1 MSPTSVPSPCVGV
14 CVLNSGSICT
24 GCGRHID
31 EIAAW
36 SQLGE
41 AARQVVVDRS
51 ALRME
56 QLRSRGEARE
66 KTT

>member
-1 MSPTSVPSPCVGV
+1 MSTPVASPCVGV
-14 CVLNSGSICT
+14 CALNMAAICL

-41 AARQVVVDRS
+41 VAKQAVVARSAARM
-51 ALRME
+51 AL
-56 QLRSRGEARE
+56 LRSRGEARE
-66 KTT
+66 RTT

>member
-1 MSPTSVPSPCVGV
+1 MSVPVASPCIGV
-14 CVLNSGSICT
+14 CALNPASVCL

-41 AARQVVVDRS
+41 AARQVVVARS